1 MPKKPYNRTL
11 DEHLHVL
18 VAQGNHEAYE
28 RLKKRYR
35 FHSLALCRDILMQY
49 SKTGISQQE
58 LMTVCNGYFLFI
70 VKKYNPLC
78 GASFFSFWKEITV
91 QKIMEYLVNNSYTVS
106 LDGIKRS
113 LSIDQKFEDNHF
125 VIDVIHE
132 KDDHKVKQRKIF
144 EIKNV
149 IMRNEELFDPQEIT
163 LLNFILDGYTLAEL
177 EHSGMMSRS
186 TLYHM
191 FNTAVE
197 KLQKLI
203 KRIKGNKC

>member
-1 MPKKPYNRTL
+1 MKFSTHTGFQLSRWGKGFSDACRPELEKP
-11 DEHLHVL
+11 
-18 VAQGNHEAYE
+18 
-28 RLKKRYR
+28 R
-35 FHSLALCRDILMQY
+35 FCAILY
-49 SKTGISQQE
+49 
-58 LMTVCNGYFLFI
+58 MTRVETAFI
-70 VKKYNPLC
+70 
-78 GASFFSFWKEITV
+78 SFWKEITV

-144 EIKNV
+144 EIKNL